1 MAKARVNDIDITPEI
16 TVVYSELDEALYRQN
31 SEL

>member
-1 MAKARVNDIDITPEI
+1 MVKARVNAIDITPEI
-16 TVVYSELDEALYRQN
+16 TVVYSELNEALCRQN